1 MATSKPEVLTTSAV
15 NKVETRFRRLHR
27 GFRWRLDDW
36 HTTRH
41 RNMHARYQIQR
52 SHSLSYKYFRFWC
65 RHCLITWCIFI
76 NPHTTELERQLSHI
90 QIYFIRLMV
99 ELYID
104 EQRNIHIWYIIRH
117 GDLKT
122 GSSYKLG
129 REKRSDAIPTAT
141 RIFMNTPMRLD
152 H

>member
-15 NKVETRFRRLHR
+15 NKVETRFRRLHL

-41 RNMHARYQIQR
+41 RIMHARYQMQ
-52 SHSLSYKYFRFWC
+52 HNPSLSYKYFRFWC
-65 RHCLITWCIFI
+65 RDCLITWCILYYFYKSTH
-76 NPHTTELERQLSHI
+76 NWARETTLTDTNRFYTSHG
-90 QIYFIRLMV
+90 RT
-99 ELYID
+99 
-104 EQRNIHIWYIIRH
+104 IHWWTTKYTLFRH

-129 REKRSDAIPTAT
+129 RERRSDAIPTAT